1 MTQVKKKKKLVLITD
16 EFPYAQAEASFLGPE
31 LPHLIER
38 FDVTIVCKSASKT
51 QLVPV
56 DPAVRV
62 LHYRRPGP
70 LRHVFDTFA
79 LPFAR
84 DFWSEC
90 RAIFAAR
97 TRRFGRLLFSAY
109 FMTEARCFTRYLL
122 RERLVGLG
130 ADADVYYS
138 YWNNYAAYALTRAK
152 ERGLTGNAKVVT
164 RTHGYDLY
172 DERQPFFRQQLK
184 KQTDRSLDRVYFVSE
199 QGRAYYLAHH
209 ACGDGDG
216 EKYALYRMGVPDR
229 GLGPVPDGATLRLYS
244 CSSALPVKRIDLLI
258 EALALLDGFPVEWTH
273 FGGGPK
279 LEKLKTQ
286 ADSLLGVKPN
296 VRFAFAGRVPNGALM
311 ETLADTPF
319 DCCVNVSSSEGLPV
333 SLMEACSFGI
343 PVVATNVGGSA
354 EIAGKGNGILLPADP
369 EPAEVAAALAAL
381 AALPQEKKL
390 ALRQCARELYE
401 REFCAKINYARF
413 ADDLLKLAGG

>member
-1 MTQVKKKKKLVLITD
+1 MTQVKNKKKLVLITD

-31 LPHLIER
+31 LPHLVGR
-38 FDVTIVCKSASKT
+38 FDVTIVCKSASAT
-51 QLVPV
+51 QLLPV
-56 DPAVRV
+56 GPAVRV
-62 LHYRRPGP
+62 LHYRRPGLP
-70 LRHVFDTFA
+70 RHLVDALA

-109 FMTEARCFTRYLL
+109 FMTEARCFMRYLL
-122 RERLVGLG
+122 RERLIGPG
-130 ADADVYYS
+130 ADTDVYYS
-138 YWNNYAAYALTRAK
+138 YWNNYAAYALTQAK
-152 ERGLTGNAKVVT
+152 ERGLTGSAKVVT

-199 QGRAYYLAHH
+199 QGRAYYLAYH
-209 ACGDGDG
+209 ACAGDGD
-216 EKYALYRMGVPDR
+216 EKYALSRMGVSDR
-229 GLGPVPDGATLRLYS
+229 GLGPVPDGAALRLYS
-244 CSSALPVKRIDLLI
+244 CSSAVPVKRLGLLI

-273 FGGGPK
+273 FGDGPE
-279 LEKLKTQ
+279 LEKLKTR
-286 ADSLLGVKPN
+286 ADSLLGGKPN
-296 VRFAFAGRVPNGALM
+296 VRFTFAGRVPNAELM
-311 ETLADTPF
+311 DTLAGTPF
-319 DCCVNVSSSEGLPV
+319 DYCVNVSSSEGLPV

-354 EIAGKGNGILLPADP
+354 EIAGKGNGVLLPADP
-369 EPAEVAAALAAL
+369 SSNEIAAALAAL
-381 AALPQEKKL
+381 FALPPEKKL

-401 REFCAKINYARF
+401 REFRAETNYARF
-413 ADDLLKLAGG
+413 ADKLLKLAGG

>member
-1 MTQVKKKKKLVLITD
+1 MKLVLITD
-16 EFPYAQAEASFLGPE
+16 EFPYAQTEASFIGPE
-31 LPHLIER
+31 LPYLIER
-38 FDVTIVCKSASKT
+38 FDVTIVCKSAFKA

-70 LRHVFDTFA
+70 LRHVPDAFA
-79 LPFAR
+79 LPFER
-84 DFWSEC
+84 DFWSEW

-97 TRRFGRLLFSAY
+97 AHRFGRLLFGAY
-109 FMTEARCFTRYLL
+109 FMAEARCFTRYLI
-122 RERLVGLG
+122 RERLIGRG

-152 ERGLTGNAKVVT
+152 ERGLTGNAKVVA

-184 KQTDRSLDRVYFVSE
+184 KQTDRSLDRAYFVSE

-209 ACGDGDG
+209 ACGGDDD
-216 EKYALYRMGVPDR
+216 EKYALSRMGVPDR
-229 GLGPVPDGATLRLYS
+229 GLSPVPDGAALRLYS
-244 CSSALPVKRIDLLI
+244 CSNALPVKRLGLLI

-273 FGGGPK
+273 FGGGPE
-279 LEKLKTQ
+279 LERLKTQ
-286 ADSLLGVKPN
+286 AGALLGQKPN
-296 VRFAFAGRVPNGALM
+296 VRFTFMGRVPNAELM
-311 ETLADTPF
+311 ETLSDTPF

-343 PVVATNVGGSA
+343 PVVATDVGGSA
-354 EIAGKGNGILLPADP
+354 EIAGPDCGALLPAAP
-369 EPAEVAAALAAL
+369 TPGEIAAALAAL
-381 AALPQEKKL
+381 FALPHEKKL
-390 ALRQCARELYE
+390 ALRKCARELYE
-401 REFCAKINYARF
+401 ERFCAETNYARF
-413 ADDLLKLAGG
+413 ADDLLELAGG